1 MAHERGFSVV
11 ELLIAVAIVGILAA
25 IAVPSYD
32 GMMARSKQSEAKGN
46 LSSIHTLQ
54 VAYHG
59 EQHRFGSF
67 VQIGFVPEGETRY
80 GYRIRAKGAKGLDF
94 DGGGKDGG
102 GGAGDDGDTGDTGD
116 FVGPIVFNPTPLPD
130 LGNPHFDA
138 DSFEVV
144 ATGSISASNL
154 IDAWSIDEHRTLV
167 HLNAG
172 Y

>member
-1 MAHERGFSVV
+1 MARERGFTVV

-25 IAVPSYD
+25 IAVPAYD
-32 GMMARSKQSEAKGN
+32 VMVARSKQSEAKGN

-59 EQHRFGSF
+59 ENHRFGSF

-80 GYRIRAKGAKGLDF
+80 GYRIRAKGVKGADIE
-94 DGGGKDGG
+94 GGEKGG
-102 GGAGDDGDTGDTGD
+102 GGAGDDGDTGD
-116 FVGPIVFNPTPLPD
+116 FLGPGAPTDIPLPD

-144 ATGSISASNL
+144 AIGSISASKL

-167 HLNAG
+167 HLNVG